1 MGVAL
6 PARPH
11 EMAVSQIIDWLRR
24 SEAELIGKT
33 IVTFRGAVGS
43 ITELRL
49 DNDHGLMFTFD
60 PPDLAARRYY
70 PVSTI
75 RRTIENSS

>member
-1 MGVAL
+1 MGVTL

-11 EMAVSQIIDWLRR
+11 ETAVSQIIDWLRR
-24 SEAELIGKT
+24 SEAELLGKT
-33 IVTFRGAVGS
+33 IVTFRGAAGL

-60 PPDLAARRYY
+60 PPDLAERRYY

-75 RRTIENSS
+75 RRMLD